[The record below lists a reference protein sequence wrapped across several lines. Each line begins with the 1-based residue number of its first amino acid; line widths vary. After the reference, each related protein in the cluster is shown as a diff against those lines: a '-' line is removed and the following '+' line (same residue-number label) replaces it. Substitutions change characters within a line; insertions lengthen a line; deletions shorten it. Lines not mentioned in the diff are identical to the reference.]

1 MIAVFIQKETAMKKA
16 TKKTRE
22 TEARSGTLML
32 SLAEVIGRDLRE
44 FVATAGTVALGKLLE
59 QERTELCGERYRH
72 DAGRGAYRAG
82 HAMGA
87 LVLGGRR
94 ISMPRPRARTV
105 SGEELELPSW
115 ARFSCEDPLSERAV
129 EQMLLGVST
138 RRYEPSLET
147 LPESLGSRGTSKSAV
162 SRRFVAAT
170 EAQLHDWLGRRLED
184 IDLIA
189 LLIDGLYVDNHV
201 LLVALGIDTKGVK
214 HVLGVRIGATE
225 NSAATTALLVDLRER
240 GMRTD
245 QKILAVLDG
254 SKALRKSVVEVLGD
268 NAVIQRCQVHKVRN
282 VIEQLPEAMRASVRA
297 SMRQAYTTG
306 DAARAKKLLENLA
319 RTLRQ
324 DHPDAAG
331 SLLEGLDETLT
342 VMRFGLPPRLE
353 RLLSTTNA
361 IENLIGSARERT
373 RRVKRWKDGSM
384 VLRWI
389 VAAMH
394 DASRRFRRV
403 WAHDHIGKLVAAL
416 RPSANRVAVTKKA
429 A

>member
-1 MIAVFIQKETAMKKA
+1 MKKA

-22 TEARSGTLML
+22 TEDRSESQLLVPLGEL
-32 SLAEVIGRDLRE
+32 IGRTLRE
-44 FVATAGTVALGKLLE
+44 FVATAGVVTLRELLE
-59 QERTELCGERYRH
+59 RERTEACGERYRH
-72 DAGRGAYRAG
+72 DSARTAYRAG
-82 HAMGA
+82 HAPGE

-94 ISMPRPRARTV
+94 IAVPRPRARTT

-115 ARFSCEDPLSERAV
+115 ELFSREDPLGERAV
-129 EQMLLGVST
+129 QQMLLGVST
-138 RRYEPSLET
+138 RRYEASLEA
-147 LPESLGSRGTSKSAV
+147 LPEGIESRGTSKSAV
-162 SRRFVAAT
+162 SRRFVEAT
-170 EAQLHDWLGRRLED
+170 EAQLHEWLGRRLED
-184 IDLIA
+184 LDLVA

-201 LLVALGIDTKGVK
+201 LLVALGIDTKGFK

-225 NSAATTALLVDLRER
+225 NSTATTALLVDLRER

-254 SKALRKSVVEVLGD
+254 SKALRKSVVEVFGD

-297 SMRQAYTTG
+297 SMRQAYTTR
-306 DAARAKKLLENLA
+306 DAVRAKKLLENLA

-331 SLLEGLDETLT
+331 SMLEGLDETLT

-361 IENLIGSARERT
+361 IENLIGSSRERT

-384 VLRWI
+384 VLRWF

-403 WAHDHIGKLVAAL
+403 WAHDHVGKLVAAL
-416 RPSANRVAVTKKA
+416 RPSPNRVAATKKA